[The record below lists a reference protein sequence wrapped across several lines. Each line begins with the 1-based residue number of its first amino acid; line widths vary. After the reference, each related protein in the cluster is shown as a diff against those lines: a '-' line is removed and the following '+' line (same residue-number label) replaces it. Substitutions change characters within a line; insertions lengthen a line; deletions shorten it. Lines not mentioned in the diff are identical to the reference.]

1 MAPPGSRYFTIR
13 FCGLHLTL
21 TSNLPWKTEIF
32 CGRYC
37 RGKIVNLLLD
47 ETAGCIS
54 YLAQEIPMTITPTE
68 ALAQQAHC
76 RPDSTAFTF
85 REDVWTYRRLA
96 DESECVARGLARSG
110 VKAGDRVALHM
121 VNRPEMLVAYYAC
134 FRLGAIAT
142 PIRTVLIQ
150 AELARILQRLQ
161 PALYIGESALYAN
174 VAPIDTAILPREKR
188 FVVGDVDQ
196 SHAVQP
202 WEALKQAP
210 QSELPIPPSDRI
222 AVLMETSGNTGQP
235 KLIAHTLDTL
245 AEMAELIYKA
255 FGLAEQDVIVSPL
268 RLAHGTG
275 LYCSLTFVRFGLPF
289 FMLQTFDADIVL
301 DAVERYRGTWLL
313 GFPYQYAGLI
323 EAQQAKPRNV
333 SSLRMCLTGADVCPV
348 DLQNRFASVFGVPLR
363 NIWGSTEGAGQ
374 LAFGLQPGPV
384 LRIGEERQV
393 RIVDEDGADVARD
406 EVGELLIHGPGVFVG
421 YWNDPAET
429 AASLKDGWYHTGDL
443 VRHGGGNEIRFVS
456 RKKDIIIRGG
466 TNISPAEVEE
476 ALLAC
481 HPAVEEAGAVGK
493 PDPVL
498 GQRVFAFIKL
508 AADAKEGVV
517 AEILQNVARRL
528 APYKVPEGL
537 GVISAL
543 PRAGLGKVDRRAL
556 ERMVS
561 NN

>member
-1 MAPPGSRYFTIR
+1 
-13 FCGLHLTL
+13 
-21 TSNLPWKTEIF
+21 
-32 CGRYC
+32 
-37 RGKIVNLLLD
+37 
-47 ETAGCIS
+47 
-54 YLAQEIPMTITPTE
+54 MTITPTE

-222 AVLMETSGNTGQP
+222 AVLMETSGSTGQP

-348 DLQNRFASVFGVPLR
+348 DQQNRFASVFGVPLR

-429 AASLKDGWYHTGDL
+429 AASLKDGWYHTGDWCDTEGATRSGSCRARRTSSFAAGPISRPPRWKKPCWPAIRQWRKQAPSASPIRCSVSGCSPSSSSRL
-443 VRHGGGNEIRFVS
+443 TQRKASSPRYFRTSQDALRPIRFPKAWV
-456 RKKDIIIRGG
+456 
-466 TNISPAEVEE
+466 
-476 ALLAC
+476 
-481 HPAVEEAGAVGK
+481 
-493 PDPVL
+493 
-498 GQRVFAFIKL
+498 
-508 AADAKEGVV
+508 
-517 AEILQNVARRL
+517 
-528 APYKVPEGL
+528 
-537 GVISAL
+537 
-543 PRAGLGKVDRRAL
+543 
-556 ERMVS
+556 
-561 NN
+561 